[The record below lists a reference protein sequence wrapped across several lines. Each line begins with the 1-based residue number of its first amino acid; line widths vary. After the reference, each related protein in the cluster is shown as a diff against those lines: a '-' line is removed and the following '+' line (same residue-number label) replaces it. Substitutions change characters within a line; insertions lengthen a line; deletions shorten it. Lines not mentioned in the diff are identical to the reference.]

1 MLDVSS
7 NKLRNRSDRREA
19 LFLTV
24 SRPPQFAVPHY
35 EDGENDPMK
44 DLILSYATNCRFE
57 DFYRFV
63 KSAHR
68 HCRPEDVDI
77 VVFLDAQGPKLE
89 RLGDRRK
96 SDARSGR
103 QCMEHV
109 PEFETTQLPVLIMDH
124 VAEISFVGTAT
135 SSSRFFSVPSPS
147 RRGRLDS
154 PSSGAMA
161 GLPRLPRGELG
172 ISPCDDLGPARRRFP
187 SVSIFRAG

>member
-63 KSAHR
+63 KSVRR

-77 VVFLDAQGPKLE
+77 VVFLDAQGPKLSALAIE
-89 RLGDRRK
+89 EKVTL
-96 SDARSGR
+96 
-103 QCMEHV
+103 V
-109 PEFETTQLPVLIMDH
+109 PVANVWNMCQNFETTQLPVLIMDH